1 MNLHGTSFQVSSTA
15 AQGVVSSETRLVF
28 AQRGSKVLG
37 RYSGG
42 SIQRGYLVGNLVGT
56 TLRFRYAQTEASGH
70 VHGGRSYCHIE
81 HLRGGR
87 LRLHEHFVWETR
99 LGSGTNTFD
108 QTDSMRT

>member
-1 MNLHGTSFQVSSTA
+1 MSSN
-15 AQGVVSSETRLVF
+15 TRLVF
-28 AQRGSKVLG
+28 EQRGSRVLG

-42 SIQRGYLVGNLVGT
+42 SIQRGYLVGNLVGR

-70 VHGGRSYCHIE
+70 VHGGCSYCHIE

-87 LRLHEHFVWETR
+87 LRLHEHFAWETR
-99 LGSGTNTFD
+99 LGSGINTFD